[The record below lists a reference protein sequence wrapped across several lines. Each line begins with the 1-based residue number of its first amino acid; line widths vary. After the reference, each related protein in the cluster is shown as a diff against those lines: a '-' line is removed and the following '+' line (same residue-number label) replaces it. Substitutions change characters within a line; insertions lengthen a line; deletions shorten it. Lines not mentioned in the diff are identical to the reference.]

1 VFFGFPSAHHITAPL
16 SGLYHAIVTIG
27 FYSAIETVFRPAE
40 RRLDAR
46 TQLARAEGLGYVIL
60 RAKFQVQN
68 FFGFGGVLVA
78 LIGL

>member
-1 VFFGFPSAHHITAPL
+1 L
-16 SGLYHAIVTIG
+16 SGLC

-78 LIGL
+78 LIGLLRQAALNDNAQARRRPLPAT